1 VNAAVEALGFG
12 IVTASVLALAAV
24 GFTLQFGITNI
35 FNLAFANV
43 MGLAAFAAYSVDTST
58 NDIWLAAV
66 VAILTGAAASLLV
79 NRLLLQPFI
88 RRGQGSFGMI
98 IVTFAISLLIQYG
111 TVLVWGD
118 GQVSYT
124 VRQGVSGIRLLG
136 FVVTPAQLVVVG
148 GAVIAMGSMHLLL
161 KHTKLGKAM
170 RATAVN
176 PTLAGNCGIRT
187 KRVVDAAWTVSG
199 ALAGAAGVAFGLD
212 TASFSA
218 YTHQDLLVLIVAAAV
233 LGGIGQPYG
242 AMAGAL
248 VIGISVELSAL
259 WISSAYNDVIAFAI
273 LGLVLLARPRGLFG
287 GTFSTQEITA

>member
-12 IVTASVLALAAV
+12 IVTASILALASV

-43 MGLAAFAAYSVDTST
+43 MGLAAFAAYSLDTWT
-58 NDIWLAAV
+58 NDIWLAVV
-66 VAILTGAAASLLV
+66 VAVFVGAAVSLMV
-79 NRLLLQPFI
+79 NRLLVQPFI
-88 RRGQGSFGMI
+88 RRGQGAFGMI
-98 IVTFAISLLIQYG
+98 IVTFAISLLIQYA

-124 VRQGVSGIRLLG
+124 IQQGVGGKRLLG
-136 FVVTPAQLVVVG
+136 FIFTPAQLVIVG
-148 GAVIAMGSMHLLL
+148 GAVIAMGSMHILLR
-161 KHTKLGKAM
+161 HTKLGKAM

-176 PTLAGNCGIRT
+176 PALAGNCGIRT
-187 KRVVDAAWTVSG
+187 KRVVDVAWAVSG
-199 ALAGAAGVAFGLD
+199 ALAGAAGIAFGLD

-218 YTHQDLLVLIVAAAV
+218 YTHQGLLVLIVAAAV

-259 WISSAYNDVIAFAI
+259 WINSAYNDVIAFAI
-273 LGLVLLARPRGLFG
+273 LGVILLIRPRGLFG
-287 GTFSTQEITA
+287 GTFSTQEMSA